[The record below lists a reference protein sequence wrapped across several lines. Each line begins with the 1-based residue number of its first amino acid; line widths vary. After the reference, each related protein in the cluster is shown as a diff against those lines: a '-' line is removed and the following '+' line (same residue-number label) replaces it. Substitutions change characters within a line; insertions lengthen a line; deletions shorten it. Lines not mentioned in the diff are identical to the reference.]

1 MIARPLTIRSAR
13 PGEAAALGRGGRRP
27 MTACLL
33 LAEVDGEP
41 LAIVA
46 VDGGSP
52 PADPVARAEL
62 AVRVLLMYRGQVI
75 SDATLDASARE
86 PS

>member
-1 MIARPLTIRSAR
+1 
-13 PGEAAALGRGGRRP
+13 
-27 MTACLL
+27 MTARVLL
-33 LAEVDGEP
+33 GELNGAP

-62 AVRVLLMYRGQVI
+62 AVRVLVMYRGQAI
-75 SDATLDASARE
+75 SDATLDAPAPG

>member
-1 MIARPLTIRSAR
+1 MTARPPTIRRAR
-13 PGEAAALGRGGRRP
+13 PGDAAALGRGGCAP
-27 MTACLL
+27 MTARVLL
-33 LAEVDGEP
+33 GELNGAP

-52 PADPVARAEL
+52 PADHVARAEL
-62 AVRVLLMYRGQVI
+62 AVRVLVMYRGQAI
-75 SDATLDASARE
+75 GDATLDVPAPG

>member
-1 MIARPLTIRSAR
+1 
-13 PGEAAALGRGGRRP
+13 
-27 MTACLL
+27 MTAAVL
-33 LAEVDGEP
+33 LAELDGAP

-46 VDGGSP
+46 VDGGSQ

-62 AVRVLLMYRGQVI
+62 AVRVLLMYRDQVS
-75 SDATLDASARE
+75 SDATLDAPARE